1 MQRTGRPQAG
11 VQAWGVRH
19 GALDPCRAL
28 GLLLLLLLALP
39 QASMAMAGPGWPEP
53 MFGRLASPGFPGEYP
68 NNQVLRWN
76 LTAPTGY
83 RLRLYFTHFD
93 LELSYLCEYD
103 FVQVGLEPGLGQEE
117 GGEEGGEQGVREE
130 GREERREEVGLSP
143 PTLEPR
149 PP

>member
-11 VQAWGVRH
+11 VQAWGVGH
-19 GALDPCRAL
+19 ESLDPCRAL
-28 GLLLLLLLALP
+28 GLLLLLALP

-53 MFGRLASPGFPGEYP
+53 VFGRLASPSFPGGYP

-76 LTAPTGY
+76 LTAPPGY

-103 FVQVGLEPGLGQEE
+103 FVQVGLGPGLGQEE
-117 GGEEGGEQGVREE
+117 GGEEGGE
-130 GREERREEVGLSP
+130 EVGEQGGGRKGGRRGGKERGALG
-143 PTLEPR
+143 PR